1 MSIRGFLNVIFT
13 KLTAPA
19 STEEQLFAALHPELS
34 RWVKKK
40 FRQFAPAQRIAVPEI
55 VAGHSLLLSSPTG
68 SGKTL
73 AAFLGIFDHLARAHD
88 RGELPNGIVAVYV
101 SPLRA
106 LAYDLR
112 KNLQTPLDELG
123 WDWLRVGSRTGDTTV
138 KERAQ
143 QRRKP
148 PHILVTT
155 PESLT
160 LLLSQPGWVPAF
172 RSCRFFIA
180 DELHSLAENKRGSM
194 AVVAAERLEEL
205 VGRQWTGDRRQ
216 ATGGS
221 GQETGVPPALV
232 RIGLSATVAPVE
244 TVAEFLVGPG
254 RPCRIADVKE
264 RKRAHIEVFSPL
276 RDHAYPPAG
285 YTASRMLV
293 ELGTLLGQ
301 KRTTLIFTNTR
312 SGAEHIGL
320 RLKQLIPALANQIE
334 VHHASLDRS
343 VRLEVEDR
351 LKRGELRAVVCS
363 TSLEMGIDI
372 GSIDTVVMVSAPK
385 GVARALQRI
394 GRSGHSMGE
403 SSHGVLVASNINDLA
418 ECAVTARMMEQRA
431 LEPVKIHD
439 NPLDVLAQTLVGLAV
454 FESVTPDEA
463 FEFVRQTYPFRA
475 LARSDFDRVLRY
487 LRGGGASLEKNYE
500 TVFGKVRID
509 HQGCLVL
516 TTPRVAR
523 DFYQNIGTITTE
535 SMVQVQLGRRKL
547 GQVEESFMKGLR
559 PGDVFVL
566 NGRTIRLVET
576 RLLTAKVAA
585 ADSSVP
591 TVPRWYAN
599 KMPLAS
605 GLAAAVVELRTQLAR
620 LICRAGSPDPDVA
633 DLGSDVPQSSN
644 ATAASTLRA
653 NTPRPSATPLKRGL
667 QALSAARD
675 SCLESTSPAE
685 KSEFGSPLERGGANA
700 PGCVVPQNGALGI
713 TRPTLDPIEWLRAE
727 YKLSAANA
735 RALVEHFTMQAQVS
749 AIPTSAFFLVERYD
763 HRGLVHYFFHS
774 LIGRS
779 ANDAVSRIIAQRV
792 QETKGGNALVTIDDY
807 GFLLTVKPFQAMTVE
822 EWKPLFRR
830 EGAEDALRE
839 ALSESN
845 LVKWQFRGVA
855 QTGLMVPRR
864 VRGEERGARALQ
876 WSSEVIFEVLR
887 KHEPD
892 HPLLQEAYIEATLRF
907 LDLPRALAFL
917 EKVADLPWEFR
928 ILERVSPFSF
938 GMYVSRIRETMT
950 LEDPETTIERLYHE
964 MYGTLARDSFGSS
977 ASTHAAAD

>member
-1 MSIRGFLNVIFT
+1 M
-13 KLTAPA
+13 LTRLPAPTPETA
-19 STEEQLFAALHPELS
+19 ALLDALHPQL
-34 RWVKKK
+34 
-40 FRQFAPAQRIAVPEI
+40 RQWFVRRFGALAPAQVAAVPHI
-55 VAGHSLLLSSPTG
+55 LAGHSILLSSPTG

-73 AAFLGIFDHLARAHD
+73 AAFLAVFDTIAKARD
-88 RGELPNGIVAVYV
+88 RGELPHGTVAVYL

-112 KNLQTPLDELG
+112 KNLQQPLDELG
-123 WDWLRVGSRTGDTTV
+123 WDWLRVGARTGDTTT

-160 LLLSQPGWVPAF
+160 ILLSQSGWLAPF
-172 RSCRFFIA
+172 RDTRYLII
-180 DELHSLAENKRGSM
+180 DELHALAENKRGSM
-194 AVVAAERLEEL
+194 AAIAAERLEEIAAYRL
-205 VGRQWTGDRRQ
+205 GLGAGTIADPVRRP
-216 ATGGS
+216 
-221 GQETGVPPALV
+221 ELI
-232 RIGLSATVAPVE
+232 RIGLSATVSPLD
-244 TVAEFLVGPG
+244 TVASFLVGPG
-254 RPCRIADVKE
+254 RACRIAEVTE
-264 RKRAHIEVFSPL
+264 RKAARIEVFSPL
-276 RDHAYPPAG
+276 RDRAYPPAG
-285 YTASRMLV
+285 YTASRMLA
-293 ELGTLLGQ
+293 ELGTFIGQ

-320 RLKQLIPALANQIE
+320 RLKQLLPRLADLIE
-334 VHHASLDRS
+334 VHHASLDRT
-343 VRLEVEDR
+343 VRLEVEDK

-385 GVARALQRI
+385 GVSRALQRI

-403 SSHGVLVASNINDLA
+403 TSHGVLVASNINDLA
-418 ECAVTARMMEQRA
+418 ECAVTSRMMQRRE

-439 NPLDVLAQTLVGLAV
+439 NPLDVLAQTLVGLAI

-463 FEFVRQTYPFRA
+463 FALVRRSYPFRA
-475 LARSDFDRVLRY
+475 LERFHFDRVLRY
-487 LRGGGASLEKNYE
+487 LAGGGASLEKQYE
-500 TVFGKVRID
+500 SVFGKVRLD
-509 HQGCLVL
+509 ARGCLVL
-516 TTPRVAR
+516 TSARVAR
-523 DFYQNIGTITTE
+523 EFYQNVGTIATE

-605 GLAAAVVELRTQLAR
+605 GLAAEVVNLRTEVAR
-620 LICRAGSPDPDVA
+620 RLKHGASGDALRLFEIDYGLSP
-633 DLGSDVPQSSN
+633 
-644 ATAASTLRA
+644 
-653 NTPRPSATPLKRGL
+653 
-667 QALSAARD
+667 
-675 SCLESTSPAE
+675 
-685 KSEFGSPLERGGANA
+685 
-700 PGCVVPQNGALGI
+700 
-713 TRPTLDPIEWLRAE
+713 
-727 YKLSAANA
+727 ANA
-735 RALVEHFTMQAQVS
+735 RALMEHFTLQARVS
-749 AIPTSAFFLVERYD
+749 EIPTRDFFLVERFDQGDY
-763 HRGLVHYFFHS
+763 VHYFFHA

-779 ANDAVSRIIAQRV
+779 ANDALSRIVAQRV
-792 QETKGGNALVTIDDY
+792 HEAKGGNALTTIDDY
-807 GFLLTVKPFQAMTVE
+807 GFLLTLRSFQAMTE
-822 EWKPLFRR
+822 SEWKPLFARG
-830 EGAEDALRE
+830 GAEDALRE

-864 VRGEERGARALQ
+864 VHGQERGARALQ
-876 WSSEVIFEVLR
+876 WSSEIIFEVLR

-892 HPLLQEAYIEATLRF
+892 HPLLEEAYAEATLRF
-907 LDLPRALAFL
+907 LDLPRALTFL
-917 EKVADLPWEFR
+917 ENANSVRWEFR
-928 ILERVSPFSF
+928 QTDRVSPFSF

-950 LEDPETTIERLYHE
+950 LEDPETTIERLFHD
-964 MYGTLARDSFGSS
+964 MYGETPKTDPTSLANSVNP
-977 ASTHAAAD
+977 